1 MPIHVEI
8 TSQDRTVYSGEADIV
23 VVPGSAGEMGILPHH
38 SPLLSTLKF
47 GLIKVRSKGV
57 EEVFTVAGGIV
68 EVLPDQV
75 NILADAAEN
84 IEEIDIQRAEAARKR
99 AEELLEKG
107 IPQDTDSYLALQAA
121 LRRSTLRIDAVRKF
135 KKNIH

>member
-8 TSQDRTVYSGEADIV
+8 TSQDRSVYSGEADIV

-57 EEVFTVAGGIV
+57 EEIFTVAGGIV

-75 NILADAAEN
+75 TILADAAEN
-84 IEEIDIQRAEAARKR
+84 IEEIDIQRAETARKK
-99 AEELLEKG
+99 AEELLQNAV
-107 IPQDTDSYLALQAA
+107 PQDTDSYLALQAA
-121 LRRSTLRIDAVRKF
+121 LRRSNLRIDAVRKF
-135 KKNIH
+135 KKNMR